1 MRTACSHGDFK
12 MGNMILHPTEPRVIA
27 LLDWE
32 LCTIGNPIADLAYFG
47 FAWYLQDTPVNELS
61 EGCMSEEEF
70 TQRYFANLDKV
81 DRPPVST
88 LALFKAFCIFRCAP
102 HPAHSFP
109 QPVRKAF
116 SV

>member
-1 MRTACSHGDFK
+1 MLTACSHGDFK

-61 EGCMSEEEF
+61 EGCMSERSAAIGLASTSLRE
-70 TQRYFANLDKV
+70 
-81 DRPPVST
+81 PPPKS
-88 LALFKAFCIFRCAP
+88 LA
-102 HPAHSFP
+102 
-109 QPVRKAF
+109 
-116 SV
+116 